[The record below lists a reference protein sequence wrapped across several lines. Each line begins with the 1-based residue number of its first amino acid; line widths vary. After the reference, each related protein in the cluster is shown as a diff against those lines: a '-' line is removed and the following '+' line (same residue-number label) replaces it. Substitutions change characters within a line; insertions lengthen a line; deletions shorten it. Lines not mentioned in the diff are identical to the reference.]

1 MMRQATKWLGGSV
14 GLLTLTCSVTP
25 DEVQLQS
32 CYGGLLVLHDC
43 FNCRLITCLFSP
55 KCAIITIV
63 VTVI

>member
-1 MMRQATKWLGGSV
+1 M